1 MHRIPTSENAKQQ
14 PSWVCHQHG
23 AHAPAMHGRAG
34 FLHGR
39 IRPHGERVL
48 VADHFTHAAM
58 CHGILLSSKRNIT
71 AMIASRY

>member
-1 MHRIPTSENAKQQ
+1 
-14 PSWVCHQHG
+14 
-23 AHAPAMHGRAG
+23 MHGGAG

-71 AMIASRY
+71 AMTLRRY

>member
-14 PSWVCHQHG
+14 PNCVRHQHG
-23 AHAPAMHGRAG
+23 ANAPAMHGGAC

-58 CHGILLSSKRNIT
+58 WHGILLSSKCNMTIMTQR
-71 AMIASRY
+71 RY